1 MSLNKTVVIVGMMG
15 SGKTAVGKALA
26 LELNVSFMDSD
37 NEISAAA
44 NRSIT
49 EIFERD
55 GEAFFR
61 SAESKVIERL
71 LKGPACVLSTGG
83 GAFMSGENRR
93 LISKLGVSVF
103 LDVNLELLWERV
115 RNKESRPLLKTL
127 NPKETLS
134 KIFEDRKDQYHLAD
148 LSIVANSSCSI
159 MQTMQDVL
167 ASLRKWPDVMSARG
181 DCP

>member
-26 LELNVSFMDSD
+26 SELNVSFMDSD

-93 LISKLGVSVF
+93 LISKLGVSMSTWSSYGSVF
-103 LDVNLELLWERV
+103 VTRKADRC
-115 RNKESRPLLKTL
+115 LK
-127 NPKETLS
+127 
-134 KIFEDRKDQYHLAD
+134 H
-148 LSIVANSSCSI
+148 
-159 MQTMQDVL
+159 
-167 ASLRKWPDVMSARG
+167 
-181 DCP
+181 